1 MGGGGSLFYYYSHQ
15 TTLSAPTDIT
25 ETIYMSACR
34 LFDEMW
40 DKEPIRQLGIHTH
53 RATYDGYYQYDLF
66 NGVRTDKLRAMDSTV
81 DDIRNRYGFDALKRA
96 RFADS
101 VQGEVS

>member
-40 DKEPIRQLGIHTH
+40 DEEPIRQLGIHTH

-66 NGVRTDKLRAMDSTV
+66 SGIRIDKLRAIDSTV
-81 DDIRNRYGFDALKRA
+81 DDIRNRYGFDTLKRA
-96 RFADS
+96 CFVNDI
-101 VQGEVS
+101 QGKVS